1 MTSETARRRFLE
13 IVAPS
18 LDDAYSLAKWLSGSG
33 ADAEDIVQDAAM
45 RALQALE
52 SAHVDKPRAWF
63 LTITRNAAMSWMA
76 RNRPKALSFVGDLA
90 DLEGWEDAFA
100 TDPPDNPEQ
109 ALMDAQRDAE
119 VRGAVAALPLPWKET
134 VVMRDIHGL
143 SYRDIAA
150 ATQTPIGTV
159 MSRLARARAALAK
172 SMGGRR

>member
-18 LDDAYSLAKWLSGSG
+18 LDDAYSLAKWLSGSA

-52 SAHVDKPRAWF
+52 SAHVERPRAWF
-63 LTITRNAAMSWMA
+63 LAITRNSAMTWIA

-90 DLEGWEDAFA
+90 DLETWEDAFA
-100 TDPPDNPEQ
+100 SDAPDDPEQ
-109 ALMDAQRDAE
+109 TLMQAERGAE
-119 VRGAVAALPLPWKET
+119 VRSAVAALPSPWKET
-134 VVMRDIHGL
+134 VVMRDIQGL

-150 ATQTPIGTV
+150 ATQAPIGTV

-172 SMGGRR
+172 TLGGRR